1 MNGACTVSHSTVRM
15 QYKAK
20 PIHTIILE
28 HGPLIIHGL
37 GRVLV
42 AYLIGACLRSQHPGF
57 FPPPTRVMASI
68 VLKYLSGPRR
78 KFRDRPLLLG
88 EINRRFSVS

>member
-57 FPPPTRVMASI
+57 FPPPTRVGY
-68 VLKYLSGPRR
+68 LQYLSGCVARGKKTR
-78 KFRDRPLLLG
+78 IYQSIWGILR
-88 EINRRFSVS
+88 ST